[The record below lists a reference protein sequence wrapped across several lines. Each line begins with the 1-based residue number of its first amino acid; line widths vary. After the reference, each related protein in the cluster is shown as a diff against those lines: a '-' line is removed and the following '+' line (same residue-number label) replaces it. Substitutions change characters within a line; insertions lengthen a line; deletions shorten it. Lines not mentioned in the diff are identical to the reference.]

1 MLKGPSAYKSIGEVA
16 KETGLQ
22 QHVLRFWET
31 RFTQIQPVKS
41 GRGRRLYRP
50 EDVQLILSIKHLL
63 QSRGYTI
70 RGVQKLITEQGV
82 DVLRSA
88 PSVESGN
95 AHKDLGKFIVRLGE
109 VRQLLNKTR
118 DELKARQNTL

>member
-1 MLKGPSAYKSIGEVA
+1 MIVKGPSAYKSIGEVS

-31 RFTQIQPVKS
+31 RFPQIQPVKS

-50 EDVQLILSIKHLL
+50 DDVQLIGSIKHLL

-70 RGVQKLITEQGV
+70 RGVQKLIAEQGV
-82 DVLRSA
+82 DALRNM
-88 PSVESGN
+88 SGIDAGN
-95 AHKDLGKFIVRLGE
+95 TSRDVSKAIMRLDDIK
-109 VRQLLNKTR
+109 QLLTKTR
-118 DELKARQNTL
+118 DELVAS

>member
-1 MLKGPSAYKSIGEVA
+1 MIVKGPSAYKSIGEVS

-31 RFTQIQPVKS
+31 RFPQIQPVKS

-50 EDVQLILSIKHLL
+50 DDVQLIGSIKHLL

-70 RGVQKLITEQGV
+70 RGVQKLIAEQGV
-82 DVLRSA
+82 DALRNMA
-88 PSVESGN
+88 GIDAGN
-95 AHKDLGKFIVRLGE
+95 TSRDVSKAIMRLDDIK
-109 VRQLLNKTR
+109 QLLTKTR
-118 DELKARQNTL
+118 DELVAS

>member
-1 MLKGPSAYKSIGEVA
+1 MIVKGPSAYKSIGEVS

-31 RFTQIQPVKS
+31 RFPQIQPVKS

-50 EDVQLILSIKHLL
+50 DDVQLIGSIKHLL

-70 RGVQKLITEQGV
+70 RGVQKLIAEKGV
-82 DVLRSA
+82 DALRNM
-88 PSVESGN
+88 SGIDAGN
-95 AHKDLGKFIVRLGE
+95 TSRDVSKAIMRLDDIK
-109 VRQLLNKTR
+109 QLLTKTR
-118 DELKARQNTL
+118 DELVAS